1 MPRSPSAAQAV
12 AIVSSVRSAAT
23 ASHSASLSAENPA
36 ADLTR
41 FAATCGTCVVC
52 VLVRVFVA
60 YVRFCVCVLRAR
72 VCVCVRVLR
81 VCVVVCHLGPD
92 GVARALVLDYEA
104 CDDLTHAE

>member
-41 FAATCGTCVVC
+41 FAATCRTCVVC

-60 YVRFCVCVLRAR
+60 YVRLCVCAA
-72 VCVCVRVLR
+72 CVF
-81 VCVVVCHLGPD
+81 VVVCHLGPD
-92 GVARALVLDYEA
+92 GVARPLVLDYEA